1 MALLSGRYQLRDV
14 VYDDGVVTVHRGHD
28 QLLNRPVTI
37 ELLRPEA
44 PIGAAEALRDKSRR
58 TALGE
63 LPNVAALYDQG
74 EHEGRTYLVFEELL
88 GVSLADAAPLAPPDA
103 ARLLSGLA
111 ATLSAARSR
120 RSGAPR
126 LDGQSVR
133 WDGDRAQ
140 IVDWGTASANPL
152 PDNDGA
158 LLGSL
163 LALALTGSSAG
174 TGSSSLPRP
183 LRGVV
188 DRALR
193 GEFASGH
200 DLQQA
205 LGTALRR
212 ADDPTQVVARGR
224 PTIMLSGDDVAPAA
238 PVPPPTPPSTTARP
252 ARATRVPASGYGD
265 REVAIPRRR
274 SLPWLLAGLLLLVAA
289 GAGAALL
296 RNPARAE
303 TDAARTAVAARTTP
317 ASNTAMSAGE
327 PYVVAT
333 VGGTR
338 LNVRDGPGANYPEV
352 GKLTNGTVVR
362 VVEGPVTGGQ
372 FRWARI
378 EGPGVSGWCVFDAL
392 RPQ

>member
-1 MALLSGRYQLRDV
+1 MALLSGRYQLGDV
-14 VYDDGVVTVHRGHD
+14 VYDDGVAAVHRGHD

-88 GVSLADAAPLAPPDA
+88 GESLADAAPLAPPDA

-120 RSGAPR
+120 RSGTPR

-133 WDGDRAQ
+133 WDGDRVQ

-174 TGSSSLPRP
+174 TGSALLPTP

-193 GEFASGH
+193 GDFASGH

-205 LGTALRR
+205 LSTALRR
-212 ADDPTQVVARGR
+212 ADDPTEVVPRGR
-224 PTIMLSGDDVAPAA
+224 PTIMLSGDDIAPAA
-238 PVPPPTPPSTTARP
+238 REPSPTPPPAARP

-265 REVAIPRRR
+265 RGVAIPRRR

-289 GAGAALL
+289 GVGAALL
-296 RNPARAE
+296 RDPASAA
-303 TDAARTAVAARTTP
+303 TDVARTAVADRTTP
-317 ASNTAMSAGE
+317 ASDTAEPAGV

-338 LNVRDGPGANYPEV
+338 LNVRGGPGANFPEV